1 MTRGAKVFL
10 LLSCAT
16 IIFFFLLSISTQL
29 VLAATTQLI
38 PASYPTSSI
47 PVAISAG
54 IGVTNRDVVVRINV
68 QVRQEDGNWTL
79 TITTTNGST
88 THPRLKNAL
97 NNSTVDY
104 QLQLNNI
111 TGTLGSG
118 LTLSP
123 PANTTL
129 VFSGNSTVIS
139 ATGTASTDTDLT
151 FNLRMTILDADTMGK
166 LAGDYRDAL
175 NLLLAP

>member
-16 IIFFFLLSISTQL
+16 IVFFFLLSISTQL

-38 PASYPTSSI
+38 PASYPTSSS

-79 TITTTNGST
+79 TITTTTGST

-97 NNSTVDY
+97 NNSTIDY
-104 QLQLNNI
+104 QLQINNI
-111 TGTLGSG
+111 TGLGSG

-123 PANTTL
+123 AENTTL
-129 VFSGNSTVIS
+129 VFSGNSTVIT
-139 ATGTASTDTDLT
+139 ATGTATTDTDLT
-151 FNLRMTILDADTMGK
+151 FDLRMTILDDDTMGK
-166 LAGDYRDAL
+166 LAGDYRDTL